1 MSTKGKKWWGFIL
14 LVSLA
19 IASAAGI
26 AFADNG
32 SIVIAPAADAKTLNP
47 LKASDSYSLYSVYLM
62 YDPLFTIGKDLK
74 PVPVL
79 VSKYENPDDRTYVFH
94 LKKNVKFHDGTPL
107 TAEDVKYTYDF
118 IRDRKNG
125 NRYASYYDLVEKI
138 EVLDEH
144 TVRFVTKEP
153 YAPLVANLNLCIAP
167 KHIAEK
173 DPTALDRKPVG
184 SGPYRFVSW
193 NPQEKLVL
201 EANPDYWV
209 KGLPKIKNVTLKP
222 IGEATTRLVALETG
236 TVDIADHIPPAQTK
250 ALAAKGLKVIPT
262 QPNGYNMLTFNETK
276 KPFNDKR
283 VREAMTLALNRKEIV
298 EFVWYGQNRLLNSSI
313 IPQSWAYEPKV
324 KNYGQDIK
332 RAKQLLAEAGYPNG
346 FEFTLSLEADDNV
359 KKFVEIAQQ
368 QWAQIGLKGTMVAK
382 EWGAFFN
389 DITSGKYE
397 VCAWQSL
404 DQKDPDVPLYR
415 MFHSKNW
422 APNGYNWIFY
432 KNPKMDRTL
441 DEART
446 TLDREKRKTLYREA
460 QRMLS
465 EDFVCI
471 YLAEYKKFIGTSA
484 NVKGFYYSPYDYLRP
499 LASSTIAGK

>member
-1 MSTKGKKWWGFIL
+1 MISGSKKLLSVSFLVMLIL
-14 LVSLA
+14 AFV
-19 IASAAGI
+19 AGV
-26 AFADNG
+26 ALADNS
-32 SIVIAPAADAKTLNP
+32 SITVATAADAKTLNP

-62 YDPLFTIGKDLK
+62 YDPMFTIGKDLK
-74 PVPVL
+74 PIPVL
-79 VSKYENPDDRTYVFH
+79 VTKYEMPNDNTYIFH
-94 LKKNVKFHDGTPL
+94 LRKNVKFHDGQPL

-118 IRDRKNG
+118 IRDKKNG

-138 EVLDEH
+138 EVVDPF
-144 TVRFVTKEP
+144 TVKFITKEP

-173 DPTALDRKPVG
+173 DPTALDIKPVG
-184 SGPYRFVSW
+184 SGPYKFVSW

-201 EANPDYWV
+201 EANPNYWV
-209 KGLPKIKNVTLKP
+209 KGVPKIKSVTLKP
-222 IGEATTRLVALETG
+222 IGEATTRIVALETG
-236 TVDIADHIPPAQTK
+236 TVDIADHIPPAK
-250 ALAAKGLKVIPT
+250 IKDLSSKGLKIIPT

-276 KPFNDKR
+276 KPFNDER
-283 VREAMTLALNRKEIV
+283 VREAMTLALNRQEIV
-298 EFVWYGQNRLLNSSI
+298 DFVWYKQNRLLNSSI
-313 IPQSWAYEPKV
+313 IPESWAYEPKV
-324 KNYGQDIK
+324 KNYKQDIK

-346 FEFTLSLEADDNV
+346 FDFKISLEADDNV

-368 QWAQIGLKGTMVAK
+368 QWAQVGLRGTMVAK

-432 KNPKMDRTL
+432 KNPKMDKIL

-446 TLDREKRKTLYREA
+446 TLDREKRKKLYQQA

-465 EDFVCI
+465 DECVCV

-499 LASSTIAGK
+499 LATSTISGK